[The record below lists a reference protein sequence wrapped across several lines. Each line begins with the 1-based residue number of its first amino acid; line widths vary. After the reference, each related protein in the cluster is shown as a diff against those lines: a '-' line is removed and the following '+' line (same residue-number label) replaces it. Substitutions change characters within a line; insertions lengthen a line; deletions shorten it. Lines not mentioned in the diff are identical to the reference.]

1 MGDEESSNHLKISL
15 DGINP
20 IDYTVYGGVGLEY
33 SWRDMAFVR
42 GGTHLFHDTAG
53 LSLGGGLKW
62 GMIVVDYAYVNY
74 GILKETHQFGIS
86 LVF

>member
-1 MGDEESSNHLKISL
+1 
-15 DGINP
+15 
-20 IDYTVYGGVGLEY
+20 
-33 SWRDMAFVR
+33 MAFIR
-42 GGTHLFHDTAG
+42 GVTHLFHDTAG